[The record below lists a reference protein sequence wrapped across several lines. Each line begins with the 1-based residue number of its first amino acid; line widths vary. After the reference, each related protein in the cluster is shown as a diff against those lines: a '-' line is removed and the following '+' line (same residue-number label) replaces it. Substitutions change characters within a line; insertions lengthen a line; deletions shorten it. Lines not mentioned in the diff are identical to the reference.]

1 MGILQDYWLDQHM
14 HEHGDY
20 PLDWD
25 DAAKDEAANEALH
38 GGRLNQHEALKAA
51 MVDFFGNHELSPL
64 YNNPD
69 PAEAIRELRNN
80 VWGIIESDIHDQCL
94 QILESRNV

>member
-1 MGILQDYWLDQHM
+1 MR
-14 HEHGDY
+14 ENGDY

-38 GGRLNQHEALKAA
+38 GGDREEYEELRKA
-51 MVDFFGNHELSPL
+51 MIDFFQNHCLIAI

-69 PAEAIRELRNN
+69 CDEAILELRNN
-80 VWGIIESDIHDQCL
+80 IWACIESSIVEQAE

>member
-1 MGILQDYWLDQHM
+1 MAILQDYWLDQHM
-14 HEHGDY
+14 QENGDY

-38 GGRLNQHEALKAA
+38 GGGAAEYECLKAA
-51 MVDFFGNHELSPL
+51 VEDFFGNHYLMGL

-69 PAEAIRELRNN
+69 ADEAIAEIKNN
-80 VWGIIESDIHDQCL
+80 IWACIESDIHDQCE